1 MPPVFQAAARRA
13 ADDGTGRP
21 PASSATTGALTC
33 VLTRDRRRAEDEC
46 MSPYEKKRWAE
57 LQAHWE
63 AKAAGRQV
71 LPPRARAALTKT
83 GEATR
88 ASASKAGHVIADAT
102 PEKVKDIA
110 GSAVDAALVP
120 SVRHVVELLG
130 LLSDW
135 VVKLTDPEAAI
146 RYHQEKGRPV
156 ESLQDLKTLDLE
168 ALEEFTAGMLLRWR
182 TLGAGQGASFGALA
196 MIPVP
201 GVGSAAAI
209 GLDLVAMQALTAA
222 IATLVCYSYGFDA
235 ADPAMRDTIDRMVLR
250 AYRDQT
256 VKVGSVKNAGAAFN
270 AAKGRVNWSQKLRD
284 DHRLM
289 AAVEKFLK
297 QAGNGNRV
305 PVQNARMGMPV
316 VAVFA
321 GAATNAHVLGDTVK
335 QARLYGV
342 TLLLAEKHN
351 LELPPN
357 LRHNLAPETPPAT
370 G

>member
-1 MPPVFQAAARRA
+1 
-13 ADDGTGRP
+13 
-21 PASSATTGALTC
+21 
-33 VLTRDRRRAEDEC
+33 VLQRDLRRAEDGC
-46 MSPYEKKRWAE
+46 MSPYEKRRWEE

-63 AKAAGRQV
+63 AKAAGRRL
-71 LPPRARAALTKT
+71 LPPRGRAALTKT

-88 ASASKAGHVIADAT
+88 ASASRAGHVIADAT
-102 PEKVKDIA
+102 PEKVKDFA
-110 GSAVDAALVP
+110 GAAVDSALVP

-135 VVKLTDPEAAI
+135 IVELTDPDAAI

-168 ALEEFTAGMLLRWR
+168 LLEEFTKGMVLRWR

-201 GVGSAAAI
+201 GLGSAAAI

-222 IATLVCYSYGFDA
+222 IAIRVCYSYGFDA

-289 AAVEKFLK
+289 AAVEKLLK

-305 PVQNARMGMPV
+305 PVRSVRMGMPV

-335 QARLYGV
+335 QARLYGT

-357 LRHNLAPETPPAT
+357 LRHELAAQTPLAPDELPAPMASS
-370 G
+370 

>member
-1 MPPVFQAAARRA
+1 
-13 ADDGTGRP
+13 
-21 PASSATTGALTC
+21 
-33 VLTRDRRRAEDEC
+33 
-46 MSPYEKKRWAE
+46 MSPYEEKRWAE
-57 LQAHWE
+57 LQEHWK
-63 AKAAGRQV
+63 AKAARRQL
-71 LPPRARAALTKT
+71 LPPRARAALAKT

-102 PEKVKDIA
+102 PEKVKDVA
-110 GSAVDAALVP
+110 GSAVDAALLP

-130 LLSDW
+130 LLSEW
-135 VVKLTDPEAAI
+135 VVRLTDPEAAV
-146 RYHQEKGRPV
+146 RFHQEKGRPV
-156 ESLQDLKTLDLE
+156 ESLEDLKMLDLK
-168 ALEEFTAGMLLRWR
+168 ALEEFTAGMQLRWR

-201 GVGSAAAI
+201 GVGAAAAI
-209 GLDLVAMQALTAA
+209 GLDLVAMQMLTAA
-222 IATLVCYSYGFDA
+222 IATRVCYSYGFDA

-256 VKVGSVKNAGAAFN
+256 VKIGSVRNAGAAFN
-270 AAKGRVNWSQKLRD
+270 AARGRINWSQKLRD

-321 GAATNAHVLGDTVK
+321 GAATNSHVLGDTVK
-335 QARLYGV
+335 QARLYGA
-342 TLLLAEKHN
+342 TLLLAEKHD

-357 LRHNLAPETPPAT
+357 LRQELAH
-370 G
+370 

>member
-1 MPPVFQAAARRA
+1 MSASA
-13 ADDGTGRP
+13 AD
-21 PASSATTGALTC
+21 PADALLDRSLTC
-33 VLTRDRRRAEDEC
+33 VLTRHPGRAEDEC
-46 MSPYEKKRWAE
+46 MSPYEKRRWAE

-63 AKAAGRQV
+63 AKAAGRQL

-83 GEATR
+83 AEA
-88 ASASKAGHVIADAT
+88 AKGSASKAGRVMADAT

-120 SVRHVVELLG
+120 TVRHVVELLG

-168 ALEEFTAGMLLRWR
+168 ALEEFTKGMLLRWR

-222 IATLVCYSYGFDA
+222 IATRVCYSYGFDA

-256 VKVGSVKNAGAAFN
+256 AKVGSVKNAGAAFN

-297 QAGNGNRV
+297 QAGHGNRV

-335 QARLYGV
+335 QARLYGA

-357 LRHNLAPETPPAT
+357 LRQSLAPETPAVT